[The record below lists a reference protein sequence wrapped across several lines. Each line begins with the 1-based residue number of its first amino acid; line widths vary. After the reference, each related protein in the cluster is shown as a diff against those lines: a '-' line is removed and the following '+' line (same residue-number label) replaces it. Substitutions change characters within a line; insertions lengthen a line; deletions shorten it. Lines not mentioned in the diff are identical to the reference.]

1 MNFSLPKDVLTLL
14 QRLNSHG
21 FAAEVVGGPVRDF
34 YLGTVPS
41 DYDITTSATPDQIK
55 SAFADMRTVDTGIKH
70 GTVTVVLHGE
80 NYEVTTY
87 RIDGE
92 YKDGRH
98 PETVEFT
105 TRIEE
110 DLSRRDFTVNAMAYS
125 PSEGIIDPFGG
136 ISDINA
142 RIIRTVGDPD
152 ARFTEDALRMLR
164 ALRFSSKLG
173 FTISNETR
181 ASIRRLWSNLA
192 LVSKERIC
200 VELTKLF
207 DGANAYSVL
216 NEYSDLLAPLLGLD
230 EIILPDRHRFDGASW
245 YVRLLSVF
253 ALSSDASAE
262 DFRNAAISL
271 RTDSRSRDNGTLVLG
286 ALGTHNLS
294 DKQDILRMLS
304 RLGEEC
310 GRILVSVEI
319 LLGKASE
326 DACASLSEIIASGAA
341 YRISDLSIGGREVVS
356 LGARG
361 EAVGAILRKLLELVI
376 SEKIVNEPDALI
388 LAAGEMIKN
397 RI

>member
-1 MNFSLPKDVLTLL
+1 MNFTLPEDVLTIL

-21 FAAEVVGGPVRDF
+21 YTAEVVGGPVRDF
-34 YLGTVPS
+34 YLGTIPS

-55 SAFADMRTVDTGIKH
+55 SAFSDMRTVDTGIKH

-98 PETVEFT
+98 PESVEFT

-125 PSEGIIDPFGG
+125 PEEGIVDPFGG
-136 ISDINA
+136 RRDIEA
-142 RIIRTVGDPD
+142 RIIRTVGSPD

-173 FTISNETR
+173 FGIAKETR
-181 ASIRRLWSNLA
+181 ASLRGLWNRLSQ
-192 LVSKERIC
+192 VSKERIC

-216 NEYSDLLAPLLGLD
+216 SEYADLIAPLIGLD
-230 EIILPDRHRFDGASW
+230 KIILPEKHRFDLASG

-253 ALSSDASAE
+253 ALSSYDPAE
-262 DFRNAAISL
+262 DFRRAAISL
-271 RTDSRSRDNGTLVLG
+271 KTDGATRDNGRAVLA
-286 ALGTHNLS
+286 ALGTHDHS
-294 DKQDILRMLS
+294 DKYKALRMLS
-304 RLGEEC
+304 ALGEEC
-310 GRILVSVEI
+310 ARTFISLRI
-319 LLGKASE
+319 LLGDASTNATE
-326 DACASLSEIIASGAA
+326 ALESLIASGAA
-341 YRISDLSIGGREVVS
+341 YRISDLAVGGKEMIG

-361 EAVGAILRKLLELVI
+361 EAVGRALSELLRLVM
-376 SEKIVNEPDALI
+376 SEKIPNEREALI
-388 LAAGEMIKN
+388 EAAREIIKN